1 MFRNRTSAEGSHK
14 ERTMKLV
21 IQLRRAIAACLPG
34 YPVSSQTV
42 QMAAD
47 NVLATLVR
55 LGALPEDAAQG
66 EWLKE

>member
-1 MFRNRTSAEGSHK
+1 
-14 ERTMKLV
+14 MKLV